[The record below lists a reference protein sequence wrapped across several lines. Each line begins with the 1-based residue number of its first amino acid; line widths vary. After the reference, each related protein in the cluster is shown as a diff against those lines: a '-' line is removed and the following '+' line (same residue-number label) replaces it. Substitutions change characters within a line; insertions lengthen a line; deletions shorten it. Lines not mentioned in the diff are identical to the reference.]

1 MLRQE
6 LVYSG
11 DDTAATAG
19 MSKWMGDA
27 GYFAVNLGSLA
38 VGRMF
43 ASLLFGTLSA
53 TNFVKIGINVRSIDD
68 SFKKRVCLWT
78 ELHIVLGCFLTTQDA
93 HDEYKQDRNDR

>member
-11 DDTAATAG
+11 DDASATAG

-38 VGRMF
+38 VCGMFASLLFVSLLFASLLF

-68 SFKKRVCLWT
+68 SFKKEFVSGPNCIL
-78 ELHIVLGCFLTTQDA
+78 F
-93 HDEYKQDRNDR
+93 

>member
-27 GYFAVNLGSLA
+27 GYFAVNLDSLV
-38 VGRMF
+38 VGGVL
-43 ASLLFGTLSA
+43 ASLPFGNFSA
-53 TNFVKIGINVRSIDD
+53 TNFVKIAINVRSIDD

-93 HDEYKQDRNDR
+93 HDEYKQDRNGR

>member
-11 DDTAATAG
+11 DDASATAG

-27 GYFAVNLGSLA
+27 GYFVVNLGSLA
-38 VGRMF
+38 VCGMFASLLF

-68 SFKKRVCLWT
+68 SFKKECVSGPNCIL
-78 ELHIVLGCFLTTQDA
+78 F
-93 HDEYKQDRNDR
+93 